1 MGGKSPKNFKEN
13 LKNERKRFLKVEEKV
28 CKKCMGK
35 MKDKLQDIF
44 FF

>member
-1 MGGKSPKNFKEN
+1 MGGKSPKDFKEN
-13 LKNERKRFLKVEEKV
+13 LKDERKKFLRMGRKFS
-28 CKKCMGK
+28 KKFVGK

>member
-13 LKNERKRFLKVEEKV
+13 LKTERKRFLKVGEKV
-28 CKKCMGK
+28 SKKCMGK